1 MSGSIWISALI
12 KSTHSGI
19 ELKNGNFKLT
29 TYLKLHQEE
38 HIITFLPGVLKVTV

>member
-19 ELKNGNFKLT
+19 ELKNRNFKLT